1 MVIGISTLRL
11 CAPLAAL
18 AVGCSAPSEF
28 RELPDDYAPPPNQ
41 GVQAL
46 IAAYESATPER
57 RPSNIRRVLYKGSPA
72 YLVASPCCDH
82 FNYLYDAQ
90 GLRLCAPSGGIAG
103 KGDGKCTGAITTEGA
118 SRVTLPAASAPQ

>member
-1 MVIGISTLRL
+1 MSISTLRL

-28 RELPDDYAPPPNQ
+28 RELPDDHVPPPDPII
-41 GVQAL
+41 QAR
-46 IAAYESATPER
+46 IAAFEAATPEG
-57 RPSNIRRVLYKGSPA
+57 RPYSIQRVLYNGNRA
-72 YLVASPCCDH
+72 YLIASPCCDQ

-103 KGDGKCTGAITTEGA
+103 KGDGKCTGAIAIEGA
-118 SRVTLPAASAPQ
+118 VRVTVPAASVPQ

>member
-1 MVIGISTLRL
+1 MVMRISTFRL

-18 AVGCSAPSEF
+18 VVGCSAPSEF
-28 RELPDDYAPPPNQ
+28 RELPDDYAPPPNRAI
-41 GVQAL
+41 QAL
-46 IAAYESATPER
+46 IANYEAATPER
-57 RPSNIRRVLYKGSPA
+57 RPSGIQRVFYNGSPA

-103 KGDGKCTGAITTEGA
+103 KGDGKCTGALITEGA
-118 SRVTLPAASAPQ
+118 LRASQQPAPKPR